1 MAIYRV
7 KQEDLNT
14 MLSRVRKFQESS
26 QQLINTSPTLIPHDQ
41 VEFRDELMNE
51 EVRETR
57 VAGLNNDLVE
67 VLDGLCDQLYV
78 LLGTVNTY
86 GLQDVF
92 EEAFMRVCD
101 SNDTKLTGGKLI
113 KHRLTGKVLKPDTF
127 VPVQLED
134 LIKGTL
140 KKS

>member
-1 MAIYRV
+1 MDKIS
-7 KQEDLNT
+7 KQTDITT
-14 MLSRVRKFQESS
+14 MLSRVRKFQEASE
-26 QQLINTSPTLIPHDQ
+26 QLVNYKPTPIANEE
-41 VEFRDELMNE
+41 VYFRDQLMQE
-51 EVRETR
+51 EVRETMI
-57 VAGLNNDLVE
+57 AGESNDLVE

-92 EEAFMRVCD
+92 AEAFQRVCD
-101 SNDTKLTGGKLI
+101 SNDTKLTKGKLI

-134 LIKGTL
+134 LIYD
-140 KKS
+140 